1 MYATCLHCAADL
13 GRNDSIEALPIGR
26 RIAFDRA
33 LGRLWVVCRACERW
47 NLTPFDTRWEAVEQ
61 CEEAFRGTRVRV
73 STDHIGLARLR
84 DGTDLVR
91 IGAPQRPEFAAWRYG
106 DQFGRRRRRNLM
118 TGVGTLAGVG
128 VAASGMIAA
137 GAGIAAVLPII
148 HVASM
153 IKLLQTHKQHGHP
166 AVQRDD
172 GTWVAPLGTPR
183 LIDMAHTEGKWG
195 VEVGIWASGR
205 TQQDVLPASWV
216 QRSQAEKNE
225 IGRVQLSATQAI
237 PLLRRVL
244 PSVNKAGAGAGI
256 IRDGVALI
264 EEVGG
269 PEHFALWATRQR
281 RDWAAKST
289 FGDTGDLT
297 QIPVAARL
305 AFEMA
310 LHEDTERR
318 ALEGELAVLEAAWQ
332 DAEAIARIADTLTI
346 PSGVSDQLADL
357 KTRRDKPAGA

>member
-13 GRNDSIEALPIGR
+13 GRNESIEALPIGR

-33 LGRLWVVCRACERW
+33 RGRLWVVCRACERW

-61 CEEAFRGTRVRV
+61 CEEAFRSTRVRV
-73 STDHIGLARLR
+73 STDQIGLARLR

-106 DQFGRRRRRNLM
+106 DQFGRRRRRNLI

-128 VAASGMIAA
+128 FAASGMLAA
-137 GAGIAAVLPII
+137 GAGIAAVLPIL
-148 HVASM
+148 HVAGM
-153 IKLLQTHKQHGHP
+153 LKLLQTHKKHGHP
-166 AVQRDD
+166 PVQRDD
-172 GTWVAPLGTPR
+172 GSWVAPFGSPR
-183 LIDMAHTEGKWG
+183 LIDMSNTEGQWG
-195 VEVGIWASGR
+195 VDIGIWASGP
-205 TQQDVLPASWV
+205 TQDVVLPSTWLG
-216 QRSQAEKNE
+216 RSQAEKNE
-225 IGRVQLSATQAI
+225 IGRVQLSATQAS

-244 PSVNKAGAGAGI
+244 PAVNKSGAGAGI

-264 EEVGG
+264 EQVGG
-269 PEHFALWATRQR
+269 PEHFALWATKQR
-281 RDWAAKST
+281 REWAAKST

-297 QIPVAARL
+297 QMPVAARL

-332 DAEAIARIADTLTI
+332 DAEVIARIADSLVI
-346 PSGVSDQLADL
+346 PSAVSGQLADL
-357 KTRRDKPAGA
+357 KARREKDARP